1 MATDVNDMENGIGP
15 PLLIVSFR
23 QRDEL
28 AQIAA
33 GAGWHASIYGDNDD
47 LEKRLLDSDAAVA
60 LVDARGALDLGL
72 DAVRSLGGV
81 VTATGGALL
90 VMVSRGDVGTID
102 EFYLAGATHFLASP
116 AGEGELIASLR
127 FAARHAARTGAA
139 IDRREPPSAWQHD
152 GNAGTARRWLAT
164 ALADPDRPVSVLLLA
179 LSRLDLVNAAYGRP
193 AVDALIDAAGRR
205 LRIAVESR
213 IEGRPLAVRISGSE
227 FIVAVEADAEEIEA
241 ISAAIDE
248 ALARPFP
255 VEQMLAVLG
264 SRVGIATRSPADD
277 AAALLHRASEA
288 LAAARASDGMVRTAT
303 KAGVAPLDTLAIDLH
318 HAIDRG
324 EIDLRFQPQV
334 EIASGRIT
342 GVEAL
347 ARWDH
352 ATLGPLG
359 AETLF
364 AAADRADLGIALS
377 DHIQRLALARAA
389 AWPRALQMLRLS
401 LNLTASDVTR
411 PGFAALFLGRVDESG
426 FPRGRLTVEITET
439 GLIEDLP
446 AAAALFATL
455 RGGGCRVAID
465 DFGTG
470 YSSLAY
476 LKALPLDYLKIDKTL
491 ASEID
496 QSPRDRIVVRGVIEM
511 AQSLGLPV
519 IAEGVETDAQLEL
532 LAAAGCAF
540 YQGFL
545 RAHPLDEAALIAL
558 MEEEA

>member
-1 MATDVNDMENGIGP
+1 MANDDNGLGAGVGP
-15 PLLIVSFR
+15 PLFMVSFR

-28 AQIAA
+28 AHIAA
-33 GAGWHASIYGDNDD
+33 AAGWHATITSDGED
-47 LEKRLLDSDAAVA
+47 LEKRLLDCGAAVA

-72 DAVRSLGGV
+72 EAARSLSGV
-81 VTATGGALL
+81 SAAIGGALL
-90 VMVSRGDVGTID
+90 VMVSRGDIGTID
-102 EFYLAGATHFLASP
+102 EFYQAGATHFLASP
-116 AGEGELIASLR
+116 AGEGEVAAALR

-139 IDRREPPSAWQHD
+139 IDRRDPPSAWQHD
-152 GNAGTARRWLAT
+152 GNAGIARRWLAG
-164 ALADPDRPVSVLLLA
+164 ALGDPAQPVSVLLVA
-179 LSRLDLVNAAYGRP
+179 LSRLDFVNAAYGRP
-193 AVDALIDAAGRR
+193 AVDALIEAASRRMRSVVEKQWSGRS
-205 LRIAVESR
+205 I
-213 IEGRPLAVRISGSE
+213 AVRISGAE
-227 FIVAVEADAEEIEA
+227 FLVAAEADKAGIDL
-241 ISAAIDE
+241 ISAALGE

-255 VEQMLAVLG
+255 VDETLAVLG
-264 SRVGIATRSPADD
+264 MRVGIATRSPADD

-288 LAAARASDGMVRTAT
+288 LAAAKASDGVVRTAAI
-303 KAGVAPLDTLAIDLH
+303 AGVAPLDTLAVDLH

-324 EIDLRFQPQV
+324 EIDLLFQPQV

-377 DHIQRLALARAA
+377 DHIQKLALAKAA
-389 AWPRALQMLRLS
+389 AWPKPLQSLRLS
-401 LNLTASDVTR
+401 LNLTAGDVTR
-411 PGFAALFLGRVDESG
+411 PGFAALFLARIDDSG

-446 AAAALFATL
+446 VAAALFATL
-455 RGGGCRVAID
+455 RGAGCRVAID

-476 LKALPLDYLKIDKTL
+476 LKALPLDYLKIDKAL
-491 ASEID
+491 AKDID
-496 QSPRDRIVVRGVIEM
+496 GSPRDRIVVRGVIEM
-511 AQSLGLPV
+511 AQSLGLSV
-519 IAEGVETDAQLEL
+519 IAEGVETEAQLAL
-532 LAAAGCAF
+532 LAADGCAY

-545 RAHPLDEAALIAL
+545 RAEPLDEAALLAL
-558 MEEEA
+558 MEKE

>member
-1 MATDVNDMENGIGP
+1 MVSDANGLGNGTGP
-15 PLLIVSFR
+15 PLFVASFR

-33 GAGWHASIYGDNDD
+33 AAGWQATIVADAVD
-47 LEKRLLDSDAAVA
+47 LEKRLLDSGAAVSV
-60 LVDARGALDLGL
+60 VDARGALDLGL

-81 VTATGGALL
+81 VAANGGALV

-116 AGEGELIASLR
+116 AGEGEIVASLR

-152 GNAGTARRWLAT
+152 GNAGAARRWLAA
-164 ALADPDRPVSVLLLA
+164 ALADPDRPVSVMLLA
-179 LSRLDLVNAAYGRP
+179 LSRLDFVNAAYGRP

-205 LRIAVESR
+205 LRSAVAGVIA
-213 IEGRPLAVRISGSE
+213 GDHLAVRISGSE
-227 FIVAVEADAEEIEA
+227 FVVVAVADAARIKA
-241 ISAAIDE
+241 VSAAIDE
-248 ALARPFP
+248 ALAKPFP
-255 VEQMLAVLG
+255 VEQTLAVLG
-264 SRVGIATRSPADD
+264 TRVGIATRSPRDD

-288 LAAARASDGMVRTAT
+288 LAAAKASDGVVRTAA
-303 KAGVAPLDTLAIDLH
+303 KAGVAPLDTLAVDLH

-324 EIDLRFQPQV
+324 EIDLLFQPQV

-377 DHIQRLALARAA
+377 DHIQQLALARAA
-389 AWPRALQMLRLS
+389 AWPRPLQALRLS
-401 LNLTASDVTR
+401 VNLTAGDVTR
-411 PGFAALFLGRVDESG
+411 PGFAALFLARIDESG

-476 LKALPLDYLKIDKTL
+476 LKALPLDYLKIDKAL
-491 ASEID
+491 ASDID
-496 QSPRDRIVVRGVIEM
+496 KSPRDRIVVRSVIEM

-519 IAEGVETDAQLEL
+519 IAEGVETDAQLAL
-532 LAAAGCAF
+532 LAVAGCAY

-545 RAHPLDEAALIAL
+545 RAQPLDEAALVRL
-558 MEEEA
+558 MESEA